1 MKKINAGDIGKY
13 IEALEGLVA
22 EKTGEAGRNEDEV
35 VKMLVKALADE
46 WLSVY
51 QYWVCKNLARGEG
64 RTDAIEEFDQHEKE
78 EKEHADKLIERI
90 KQLGGK
96 PIFNPK

>member
-22 EKTGEAGRNEDEV
+22 EKSGKDDRNEDEV

-46 WLSVY
+46 WLSV
-51 QYWVCKNLARGEG
+51 
-64 RTDAIEEFDQHEKE
+64 
-78 EKEHADKLIERI
+78 
-90 KQLGGK
+90 
-96 PIFNPK
+96 